1 MRRVL
6 LPALMI
12 GLALLS
18 GCAGGEE
25 IEERFSQ
32 ARQEL
37 AEASEI
43 SFTAELTA
51 DMGETVFECTLA
63 CVRDGEG
70 TEMTVLS
77 PDLAK
82 GVVVRSDAGGAKL
95 SYDGL
100 ELYVGQTGGVTPVGA
115 VPVLLGALLDGY
127 AEDLSAQTY
136 EQTSALAA
144 RIYIDEDTH
153 ALIWL
158 EEETL
163 TPLYAE
169 LVQSGTAA
177 VRCRFSDFRVLE

>member
-25 IEERFSQ
+25 NEERFTL

-37 AEASEI
+37 AEASQI
-43 SFTAELTA
+43 SFTAEITA
-51 DMGETVFECTLA
+51 DMGETVFECSLA

-77 PDLAK
+77 PDLAR
-82 GVVVRSDAGGAKL
+82 GVVVRSDDSGAKL
-95 SYDGL
+95 SYDGM

-127 AEDLSAQTY
+127 AESVYTDAY
-136 EQTSALAA
+136 EDTPALAV

-153 ALIWL
+153 ALFRL

-169 LVQSGTAA
+169 LVRGGAAA
-177 VRCRFSDFRVLE
+177 VRCRFSDFRAAV

>member
-1 MRRVL
+1 MRRVW

-12 GLALLS
+12 VLALLS
-18 GCAGGEE
+18 GCAGDEDWE
-25 IEERFSQ
+25 ARFSQ
-32 ARQEL
+32 ARLEL
-37 AEASEI
+37 AGASEL

-77 PDLAK
+77 PDLAR
-82 GVVVRSDAGGAKL
+82 GVVVRSDTGGAKL

-100 ELYVGQTGGVTPVGA
+100 ELYVGETGGVTPAGA

-127 AEDLSAQTY
+127 AEDLSTQTY
-136 EQTSALAA
+136 EQRDALAA
-144 RIYIDEDTH
+144 RIYIGEDTH
-153 ALIWL
+153 ALLLL
-158 EEETL
+158 EEESF

-169 LVQSGTAA
+169 LVHGGTAA
-177 VRCRFSDFRVLE
+177 VRCRFSDFRASA

>member
-1 MRRVL
+1 
-6 LPALMI
+6 
-12 GLALLS
+12 
-18 GCAGGEE
+18 
-25 IEERFSQ
+25 
-32 ARQEL
+32 
-37 AEASEI
+37 
-43 SFTAELTA
+43 
-51 DMGETVFECTLA
+51 
-63 CVRDGEG
+63 
-70 TEMTVLS
+70 MTVLS

-100 ELYVGQTGGVTPVGA
+100 ELYVGQTGGITPVGA

-158 EEETL
+158 GEETL